1 MGSMG
6 TDLGTVGEEDG
17 DEPAA
22 AAAAAGAVQIPQ
34 RRNRPDDGLSKMLS
48 AVSTN
53 PARAGGARSRIQRL
67 LDRLTGKE
75 TNQFAT
81 NQTHS

>member
-17 DEPAA
+17 DEAA

-53 PARAGGARSRIQRL
+53 PARAGGTRSRIQRL
-67 LDRLTGKE
+67 LDRLTGNE

>member
-17 DEPAA
+17 DEAA

-34 RRNRPDDGLSKMLS
+34 RRSRPDDGLSDMLS
-48 AVSTN
+48 TVSTN
-53 PARAGGARSRIQRL
+53 PPRAGSTRSTTQQL
-67 LDRLTGKE
+67 PDRLTDKD